1 MGIIQVG
8 PMYNHKD
15 LYMREVWVRVR
26 DVVFQD
32 ALKMEEGAMSQG
44 IQAPLE
50 VRKGENIIY
59 PKHSKDMLPC
69 QHLDFSPV
77 KSISDFWPPEF

>member
-1 MGIIQVG
+1 M
-8 PMYNHKD
+8 
-15 LYMREVWVRVR
+15 
-26 DVVFQD
+26 FQD

-77 KSISDFWPPEF
+77 KPMLNFQPPEQICVVLCHSVCGSWLQKLHEWNTAGT